1 MDKKVDIVI
10 VGAGLTG
17 LTTGYYLNKAGK
29 QVLIVDKLDR
39 WGGVIQTHKENGFL
53 YENGPN
59 TGVLSDVIM
68 EDLFEEIQ
76 DEECQIELADTK
88 KANKRYVV
96 KNGKFVALPTG
107 PFGGLI
113 TPLFSW
119 RDKFLGIPLEPFR
132 PRGKN
137 PEETLAE
144 LVKRRMGKSMLDY
157 AIDPFILGVYAG
169 DPNQLIPKYALPK
182 LYNLEQE
189 YGSFIGGAVKKMIAT
204 KRKGERSPSR
214 KIFSFKGGLQKMTDG
229 IAKKIGDENFLLG
242 LENITVNKADCGY
255 SLTGVKAGEKVT
267 VEANKVITACG
278 GYALKSLLPFVNE
291 TDMTNLSNAHYT
303 KVIEVQLGFNKWNG
317 RELDGFGGLCP
328 FVENRDIL
336 GILFMSATQTERAP
350 EGGALLTVFMG
361 GMRRQ
366 DLMEKSDKEVKEI
379 VAREVSELME
389 MPDFKPDMIKIH
401 RYEHA
406 IPQYGLESK
415 IRFETIEK
423 LEQEYEGLILGG
435 NFCGGIGMSKRV
447 VQGYEI
453 AEKIIYS

>member
-1 MDKKVDIVI
+1 MEKKVDVVI

-29 QVLIVDKLDR
+29 SILIVDKADR
-39 WGGVIQTHKENGFL
+39 WGGVIETHEESGFV
-53 YENGPN
+53 YEGGPN

-76 DEECQIELADTK
+76 DENCQIELADTK

-107 PFGGLI
+107 PFGGLL

-119 RDKFLGIPLEPFR
+119 RDKFFGIPLEPFR
-132 PRGKN
+132 KRGTN
-137 PEETLAE
+137 PDEPLAE

-169 DPNQLIPKYALPK
+169 DPSQLVPKYALPK
-182 LYNLEQE
+182 LYNLEQD
-189 YGSFIGGAVKKMIAT
+189 YGSFIGGAIKKMIAT

-229 IAKKIGDENFLLG
+229 IASKIGSDKFLLS
-242 LENITVNKADCGY
+242 LSDITVNKTDSGY
-255 SLTGVKAGEKVT
+255 QVTGTKAGETVTIEADKV
-267 VEANKVITACG
+267 VTACG
-278 GYALKSLLPFVNE
+278 GYALKSLLPFVPQE
-291 TDMTNLSNAHYT
+291 DMTNLSNTHYT

-317 RELDGFGGLCP
+317 RDLDGFGGLCP

-336 GILFMSATQTERAP
+336 GILFMSATQTNRAP

-366 DLMEKSDKEVKEI
+366 DLIAKTDMEVKEI

-389 MPDFKPDMIKIH
+389 MPDFNPDMIKIH

-406 IPQYGLESK
+406 IPQYGAESK
-415 IRFETIEK
+415 VRFETIDKVEK
-423 LEQEYEGLILGG
+423 ENSGLTLGG

-453 AEKIIYS
+453 ARKLTT